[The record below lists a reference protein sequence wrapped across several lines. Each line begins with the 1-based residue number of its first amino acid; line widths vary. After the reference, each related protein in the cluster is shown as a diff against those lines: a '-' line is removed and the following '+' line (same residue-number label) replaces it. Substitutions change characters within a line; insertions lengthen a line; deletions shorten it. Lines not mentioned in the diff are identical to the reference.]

1 MEFIPKFIRRTE
13 DKRAAEKIK
22 NIDWNELFNLLITQG
37 DWNTQALVD
46 LVATL
51 KTYSTTS
58 QTVELINQRVTE
70 IGGSDMSQDKYDS
83 NGDGVVNKADAVGMN
98 GVTTE
103 SIVDGSVT
111 LEKLDRALARK
122 LNYCYS
128 NIGSLIVQVGGKDQI
143 SGSADLNLFG
153 LDGTLSTGYNI
164 YREALNSLLN
174 AAGYVIGSF
183 AIPHRLLNAE
193 SLLNLGVNYTISN
206 GEKVFKTQLST
217 ITNATLKPLTNLT
230 TTIPIV
236 DDETSVSYDSYMAH
250 LKDNEYVLAVD
261 GWFENKKDID
271 ISTISIYKVTFDGT
285 KITKTNIHNESY
297 ASIWDVVRMGDYVFF
312 VGENWDAYGDTN
324 FEDLVWVVGPT
335 NKVWGYGIDIE
346 SPVRSDSYTFASD
359 GSVYYRYYDRDD
371 GYVSIDR
378 IQRRADST
386 NGAYSDV
393 LEIDE
398 DASRYD
404 VGIQQLSG
412 HWARIWTDETGSRV
426 YYLLDMLT
434 GTKYSMDANSEL
446 RIDPDAFDADGEHFY
461 KSGVKYTIDPNTR
474 ELIKVAD
481 IKNYNLNQIANHAGV
496 PVVDNNVYKIG
507 TQVWVIEYNTCVP
520 VYNLSDL
527 KIAYE
532 NGVYESALGGSLN
545 RGLVATA
552 RRSTQITPFVYQDGA
567 VVLTNTG
574 PETMSG
580 EIYITRNQDCSVPAG
595 ETKHIYLKPTI
606 QNKTY
611 NAANMI
617 LYFDRDV
624 EDTDTITLTV
634 NGTEIT
640 PLSASTKTI
649 KYYETTFADTS
660 DIEVIIAVTA
670 GSKALQVTQI
680 LGGVDNEV

>member
-51 KTYSTTS
+51 ETYSTTA

-70 IGGSDMSQDKYDS
+70 IGSSDMSQDKYDS
-83 NGDGVVNKADAVGMN
+83 NGDGVVNKADAVGVN

-103 SIVDGSVT
+103 SIVDGSIT
-111 LEKLDRALARK
+111 LEKLNRTLAKK

-164 YREALNSLLN
+164 YVETLNSLLN

-183 AIPHRLLNAE
+183 AIPHRLQNAT
-193 SLLNLGVNYTISN
+193 SLLKTGVNYTISN
-206 GEKVFKTQLST
+206 KEKVFQTQLST
-217 ITNATLKPLTNLT
+217 INNATLKALTNLT
-230 TTIPIV
+230 TTLPSIS
-236 DDETSVSYDSYMAH
+236 TKTTQSYDGFMGYVG
-250 LKDNEYVLAVD
+250 DNTYIVAVD
-261 GWFENKKDID
+261 GWFENNSDVDIMC
-271 ISTISIYKVTFDGT
+271 ISFYKVVSDGT
-285 KITKTNIHNESY
+285 KVIKTSLHSENY
-297 ASIWDVVRMGDYVFF
+297 ADVWDVVKMGNYVHFL
-312 VGENWDAYGDTN
+312 GENWDTSGLTN
-324 FEDLVWVVGPT
+324 FEDLLWTFDKNGTKYNRYLDVKRPI
-335 NKVWGYGIDIE
+335 Y
-346 SPVRSDSYTFASD
+346 SDSHVFASNGD
-359 GSVYYRYYDRDD
+359 IYYRWYDSEDDEGDITRYYLSGTESAILRSPE
-371 GYVSIDR
+371 GS
-378 IQRRADST
+378 AK
-386 NGAYSDV
+386 SD
-393 LEIDE
+393 I
-398 DASRYD
+398 
-404 VGIQQLSG
+404 GIKQLSG
-412 HWARIWTDETGSRV
+412 HWARLWDDTSGSRV
-426 YYLLDMLT
+426 YYLLDLLT
-434 GTKYSMDANSEL
+434 GTKYPLDATHALRSMT
-446 RIDPDAFDADGEHFY
+446 PDAFDTDGEHFY
-461 KSGVKYTIDPNTR
+461 YGGAKYTIEPNTR
-474 ELIKVAD
+474 ELIKVAT
-481 IKNYNLNQIANHAGV
+481 IKNYNLSGITGML

-507 TQVWVIEYNTCVP
+507 TQVWLIEYNTCVP
-520 VYNLSDL
+520 AYDL
-527 KIAYE
+527 KTLSSTLE
-532 NGVYESALGGSLN
+532 TGVYESTLGGSLN
-545 RGLVATA
+545 RGLAITA
-552 RRSTQITPFVYQDGA
+552 RRNVQITPFIYQDGA
-567 VVLTNTG
+567 IVLTSTG

-580 EIYITRNQDCSVPAG
+580 ELYITRNQDCEVPAG

-606 QNKTY
+606 QNATY

-624 EDTDTITLTV
+624 EDTDTIVLTV
-634 NGTEIT
+634 NGVEVT

-660 DIEVIIAVTA
+660 DIEVIISVTA